1 MGQVEQ
7 ALPEA
12 PGGLDQTFPRGG
24 VNGAGDWKPARTLK
38 RLNESD
44 GAVAKD
50 F

>member
-7 ALPEA
+7 ALPERQR
-12 PGGLDQTFPRGG
+12 PRSNIPRGG